1 VRIAAAARACDDRTL
16 QAIITHRWDVLAR
29 FSRSVRATCADEIRR
44 IAGNSPVH
52 LPDFRR
58 WLNKDE
64 RFVSE
69 QERAEVAKLA
79 EKSRV
84 LKTVVTM
91 RQELIQLWQRSS
103 ATKEQLVKQLEDW
116 CHRAE
121 QSGIAALQ
129 EFSRTLRSYAV

>member
-1 VRIAAAARACDDRTL
+1 
-16 QAIITHRWDVLAR
+16 
-29 FSRSVRATCADEIRR
+29 
-44 IAGNSPVH
+44 

-69 QERAEVAKLA
+69 QERAQVASLA

-116 CHRAE
+116 CRRAE
-121 QSGIAALQ
+121 LSGIAGLQ
-129 EFSRTLRSYAV
+129 DFSRTLRSYAV